1 MTMHYLYRPLVKERV
16 SFNVSASDLELISH
30 GRREFLTLES
40 SHDHELSAQARPVV
54 RGPAILF
61 RVGYTSDAHKI

>member
-1 MTMHYLYRPLVKERV
+1 M

-30 GRREFLTLES
+30 GPREFLTLES
-40 SHDHELSAQARPVV
+40 SHDHELSVRARPVA

-61 RVGYTSDAHKI
+61 HVGYTSDAHKI